1 MADVRWINK
10 WLLFFSSYI
19 PLYLILAVKHLPT
32 TARIPDNNLPIIQ
45 SISGVPV
52 PFLSV
57 SWLLLIVISAGALWL
72 VFNTRRSKGADDFQ
86 HIESYKSRD
95 ELITSYILVYIF
107 PFVVLDYTSIANW
120 LAFVIFFIVI
130 GIIQTRSNQLYV
142 NPILAIVGYQIYE
155 IDTGDQILT
164 LLTRDSFVATEPTVR
179 TVELSN
185 NVHLSL

>member
-1 MADVRWINK
+1 M
-10 WLLFFSSYI
+10 
-19 PLYLILAVKHLPT
+19 KHLPT

-57 SWLLLIVISAGALWL
+57 SWLLLIVISVGALWL